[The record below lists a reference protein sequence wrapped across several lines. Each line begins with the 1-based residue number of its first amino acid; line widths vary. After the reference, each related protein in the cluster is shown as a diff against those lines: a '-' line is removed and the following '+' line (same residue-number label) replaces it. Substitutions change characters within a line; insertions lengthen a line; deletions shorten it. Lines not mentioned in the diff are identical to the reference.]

1 MEAEPPSASKPT
13 NAGSGPVRNVVL
25 VHGAYADGSSW
36 IDVIEYLQ
44 RAGLTATAVQNPL
57 VSLADD
63 VAHTRYVL
71 SLQDGPTMLVGHSF
85 AGTVI
90 TEVGIDSSVAGLVY
104 IAARAPD
111 VGEDHAALAKQF
123 PTPAANAGLVFHDR
137 FGALTQDAFLNDF
150 ANGIDTVRAR
160 TLYAVQ
166 GRVSETLFTD
176 KTTEAAW
183 RSKPSWYAVSRQD
196 RTISPELQ
204 RFLAHRM
211 EARTF
216 EIDSGHLSM
225 ISHPEQVSQVI
236 VDAAHVAGERD
247 ATRGRTEHN

>member
-1 MEAEPPSASKPT
+1 MEAEPQSGVQSSH
-13 NAGSGPVRNVVL
+13 AGRGPVRNVVL

-44 RAGLTATAVQNPL
+44 RAGLTATAIQNPL

-71 SLQDGPTMLVGHSF
+71 GLQDGATILVGHSF
-85 AGTVI
+85 AGTII
-90 TEVGIDSSVAGLVY
+90 TEAGIDSSVVGLVY

-111 VGEDHAALAKQF
+111 VDEDHAALAKKF
-123 PTPAANAGLVFHDR
+123 PTPPANAGLVFHDR
-137 FGALTQDAFLNDF
+137 FGALTEETFLNDF
-150 ANGIDTVRAR
+150 ANGIDPVRAR

-166 GRVSETLFTD
+166 GRVSDTLFTD
-176 KTTEAAW
+176 RTAEAAW
-183 RSKPSWYAVSRQD
+183 RSKPSWYAVSRRD
-196 RTISPELQ
+196 RTIAPELQ

-211 EARTF
+211 QARTF

-225 ISHPEQVSQVI
+225 ISHPQQISQLI
-236 VDAAHVAGERD
+236 MDAAHAAGERD
-247 ATRGRTEHN
+247 AIQGGAEPN

>member
-1 MEAEPPSASKPT
+1 MEAEPLRASKSS
-13 NAGSGPVRNVVL
+13 NAGRGSVRNVVL

-44 RAGLTATAVQNPL
+44 RVGLTATAVQNPL

-71 SLQDGPTMLVGHSF
+71 GLQDGATVLVGHSF

-90 TEVGIDSSVAGLVY
+90 TEAGIDSSVAGPVY

-111 VGEDHAALAKQF
+111 VGEDHAALAKKF
-123 PTPAANAGLVFHDR
+123 PTPAANAGLTFHDR
-137 FGALTQDAFLNDF
+137 FGALTEEAFLNDF
-150 ANGIDTVRAR
+150 ANGIDSVRAR

-166 GRVSETLFTD
+166 GRVSDTLFTD

-183 RSKPSWYAVSRQD
+183 RSKPSWYAVSRRD

-204 RFLAHRM
+204 RFLTHRM
-211 EARTF
+211 QARTL
-216 EIDSGHLSM
+216 EIDPGHLSM
-225 ISHPEQVSQVI
+225 ISHPQQISQLI
-236 VDAAHVAGERD
+236 MDAAHAAGGPNAIRHKAEP
-247 ATRGRTEHN
+247 N

>member
-1 MEAEPPSASKPT
+1 MEAEPCSASKSPD
-13 NAGSGPVRNVVL
+13 AGGGQVRNVVL

-36 IDVIEYLQ
+36 IDVIEHLQ

-57 VSLADD
+57 LSLADD

-71 SLQDGPTMLVGHSF
+71 GLQDGATMLVGHSF
-85 AGTVI
+85 AGTVV
-90 TEVGIDSSVAGLVY
+90 TEAGIDSSVAGLVY

-111 VGEDHAALAKQF
+111 VGEDHAALAKRF
-123 PTPAANAGLVFHDR
+123 PTPAANAGLVFHDG
-137 FGALTQDAFLNDF
+137 FGTLTEEAFLNDF
-150 ANGIDTVRAR
+150 ANGIDPVRAR

-166 GRVSETLFTD
+166 GRVSDTLFAD

-183 RSKPSWYAVSRQD
+183 RSKLSWYAVSRRD

-211 EARTF
+211 QATTL

-225 ISHPEQVSQVI
+225 ISHPQQISQLI
-236 VDAAHVAGERD
+236 MDAAQAAGERD
-247 ATRGRTEHN
+247 AIRGGTEPN